1 MQVVQADATKLT
13 GIDEWLDVASLALSS
28 SLPVIPHT
36 NVQQKLHV
44 QLAMAA
50 PAVQM
55 VENCYESIADIWEE
69 PIGVKDGYYE
79 LPQEPGVGLKLRDAV
94 IAETRVA

>member
-1 MQVVQADATKLT
+1 
-13 GIDEWLDVASLALSS
+13 
-28 SLPVIPHT
+28 
-36 NVQQKLHV
+36 VQQKLHV

-50 PAVQM
+50 PAVVM

-79 LPQEPGVGLKLRDAV
+79 LPSEPGVGLKIRDDVVAKTR
-94 IAETRVA
+94 IA